1 MAFLPDAGPT
11 RRDKRRMPARR
22 GSVVDAFMDNV
33 LEDGHVPWY
42 KKVVL
47 EEAGLPPPCLPL
59 LPFDL
64 KSLTLN
70 GGQQAWAA
78 KRSGGVE
85 V

>member
-1 MAFLPDAGPT
+1 
-11 RRDKRRMPARR
+11 MPARR

-47 EEAGLPPPCLPL
+47 EEAGLPPSMPAAPA
-59 LPFDL
+59 FDL

>member
-1 MAFLPDAGPT
+1 MAFL
-11 RRDKRRMPARR
+11 MPARR

-47 EEAGLPPPCLPL
+47 EEAGSHPPCLPL
-59 LPFDL
+59 LSFDL

>member
-1 MAFLPDAGPT
+1 
-11 RRDKRRMPARR
+11 MPARR

-47 EEAGLPPPCLPL
+47 EEAGLPPSMPAAPAVRSKIT
-59 LPFDL
+59 D
-64 KSLTLN
+64 SEW
-70 GGQQAWAA
+70 GQAWAA